1 MPTLRLFAALALAA
15 AAFALPNLDGRCL
28 ITTSHN
34 LPAGVLHAPFSQS
47 IATTDCD
54 SPLRFELAGGALP
67 PGLSLQTESGTI
79 AGQPSAAG
87 RYAFTLRV
95 VDRGSQAPSKTFF
108 LQINTA
114 LQLERRLLA
123 SAGAAGSSYSDQ
135 ISVSGGI
142 APYTYALTG
151 ALPPGL
157 TLNPTTGAI
166 TGVLASGFTT
176 PASFTVRITD
186 SHSPANTLTS
196 AFQIV
201 PNSESSLATTS
212 LPGGTQ
218 GSPYSA
224 TLSLAT
230 GTFGSYLLA
239 DGALPAGLTLN
250 PTTGE
255 LSGTP
260 TASGSFWFTIQ
271 FRWIEYST
279 IYSAWRTYNLL
290 ITNLSGLQFTTG
302 STPPPAGIGTAY
314 RGLLS
319 PTGGVA
325 PFTYS
330 LLTGTLPPGVTLDAT
345 SGLLH
350 GDVGTTA
357 STSFPATLQVTD
369 ARGVTASQ
377 TFNFPVTAP
386 LSFPGFSLPD
396 GTVGA
401 SYNSP
406 ALSTTGGAAPF
417 TFALDPL
424 YGALPP
430 GLSFNPANGVFTGTP
445 TAQGVYPLRLVVRD
459 SLGAY
464 LFANVSL
471 TIAAP
476 LNFTTTSPLPDYASA
491 GGTYSVSLA
500 AAGGLPT
507 YTYARVAGA
516 LPSGITLNPTSGLLS
531 GSANTAGAY
540 NFTIEVTD
548 SNSRKATR
556 AFTMNVVPAM
566 AITNDTLGSGT
577 LGQPYSVNIL
587 TQGSGS
593 LAPSYS
599 LVSGSLPPGLTLS
612 PSTGLLSGI
621 PTVAGTYNPTI
632 AITIALAAPVTL
644 NTRTFSLN
652 ISNPVTLTTP
662 SPLPAAGAGHPYS
675 TTVQASGGRP
685 PYKFR
690 VADVA
695 LPNGLFFNTDT
706 GILSGI
712 PHTAANATVYLSVED
727 ADGRTATR
735 TYTLPIGPAVRF
747 TTLWLPNGTRTTAY
761 SQTIA
766 ATGGTGALAYSLASG
781 SLPNGLT
788 LSASS
793 GLLSGTPTLAGTY
806 NFSLRVTDS
815 AGIFATQELSL
826 AIAEPLT
833 FSTASPLPNAPLNA
847 PFSTVFSVTGGRAPV
862 AYSVIANAPPAI
874 LAMTPATGSYGGF
887 PIVPGTYSTTIQ
899 ARDADGRTVQ
909 SVFQHT
915 VNGPPQITGTIPAAT
930 VGQPYS
936 YTIPVT
942 GGLAPYEIQIPAYGW
957 MSTGIGFNPSTGTFF
972 GTPTVAVRGIG
983 IFFVTDATGLS
994 STRSYP
1000 LTIYSP
1006 LNLTPA
1012 TLPNGA
1018 LAAPYSATV
1027 AATGAE
1033 GSATFALTT
1042 GALPA
1047 GLTLNPATGQIT
1059 GTPTASGA
1067 STFTITATDSV
1078 PRTASRTY
1086 TVTISGAF
1094 AISTTSLPN
1103 GTVASAYST
1112 TLTTENAIGAATF
1125 AVTTGT
1131 LPAGLTLNPATGLIT
1146 GTPTASGAA
1155 AFTLTATDSAS
1166 RTATRAL
1173 TLTVLPRFLISSAAL
1188 PNATLGIA
1196 YTATVETQ
1204 GALGTP
1210 SFAVVPGGLLPP
1222 GLTLNPANGQITGTP
1237 TTLGAS
1243 SFQLRAEDSANPAE
1257 RNATKTFTLT
1267 VNLSPLGITTASLP
1281 RATAGLPY
1289 SQTLAATGGVT
1300 PYRWSILT
1308 GTLPPNLTLTPA
1320 TGALSGIVQLGG
1332 TTNFTVRVTDNTGAT
1347 ADRPLTLETL
1357 TQLGITSHVFTVE
1370 QSQFFSST
1378 VAVFGG
1384 RPPYQLAI
1392 VSGAPPPGLGFT
1404 PATATFSG
1412 TTSAPI
1418 GQFAVTMRAVD
1429 ALEQT
1434 ATATLLFNVV
1444 PPPPPPLS
1452 LSPAN
1457 LPNGIAGA
1465 AYAAQ
1470 LTVAGG
1476 VPPYILRL
1484 YQGSLPPGVIMNG
1497 AGAFSGTPSTPGAYT
1512 FGVLAEDSSGRFTGQ
1527 LFTIVITAP
1536 VLPLLLTPDSLPG
1549 GSVNL
1554 PYSAAFGATGGQA
1567 PYRFAVTGNL
1577 PPGVVFTSNATLTGT
1592 PTAPGAFRF
1601 SCEVTDARNVRAE
1614 RSFTVN
1620 ILGPLEITTT
1630 ALPDAVSDAPYGAPV
1645 AAAGGVPPYAFT
1657 LSGLPPGLTAG
1668 ADGAL
1673 SGTPTAAG
1681 SFSVSAAV
1689 TDSRGQRASR
1699 VLPLTVRN
1707 RLIAIIAPPGLTPV
1721 LVAQTASGGFAAA
1734 GGQPPYQ
1741 WAVTSGALPP
1751 GVGFVSSSGALSG
1764 APTAA
1769 GVFNFGVTVTDSLR
1783 NTATAQAT
1791 LRVLPAL
1798 AVNAL
1803 ELPGGIAGFALSA
1816 RFGATGGEAPY
1827 RFALVESALPPGL
1840 ALASDGVLAGTPGAA
1855 GSFRFTL
1862 QVTDSLGNRATRA
1875 FDLAIALPPLPPLLV
1890 SFLQSSRQFTVTLQL
1905 AAPYPLP
1912 ISGTLTLL
1920 FTPDASNPVDDPA
1933 VQLASGGR
1941 QLDFTIPPG
1950 QTAAQFPLNPLR
1962 FQVGTIAGRVQ
1973 LQATVTPLGG
1983 QPSPG
1988 PAATVPIPRAAPV
2001 INSASLLSTP
2011 SGLALTVEGVSNT
2024 REVSTVTLQFNPA
2037 AGSQL
2042 ETTTLTVPVTAAF
2055 NAWFGSAASQ
2065 PFGGGFRLTLPLT
2078 VTGQAGAIESIV
2090 VRLTNSAG
2098 ESQPVT
2104 ARRN

>member
-15 AAFALPNLDGRCL
+15 AAFALPNPDGRCL
-28 ITTSHN
+28 ISTSHN

-54 SPLRFELAGGALP
+54 APLRFELAGGALP

-157 TLNPTTGAI
+157 TLHPTTGAI

-201 PNSESSLATTS
+201 PNSERSLATTS

-279 IYSAWRTYNLL
+279 ISSAWRTYNLL

-330 LLTGTLPPGVTLDAT
+330 LLTGSLPPGVTLDAT

-369 ARGVTASQ
+369 ARGATASQ
-377 TFNFPVTAP
+377 TFNFPVVSSLN
-386 LSFPGFSLPD
+386 LSEFGLPA
-396 GTVGA
+396 GTTGVA
-401 SYNSP
+401 YTSS
-406 ALSTTGGAAPF
+406 ALSTTGGAAPI

-424 YGALPP
+424 YGEPPP

-476 LNFTTTSPLPDYASA
+476 LSFTTTSPLPDYASA
-491 GGTYSVSLA
+491 GGAYAVSLA
-500 AAGGLPT
+500 AAGGLPP

-516 LPSGITLNPTSGLLS
+516 LPPGITLNPTSGLLS

-556 AFTMNVVPAM
+556 AFTMNVIPAM

-577 LGQPYSVNIL
+577 VGQPYSVNIL

-632 AITIALAAPVTL
+632 ALMSTLTAPVTL

-652 ISNPVTLTTP
+652 IANPVTLTTP

-685 PYKFR
+685 PYQFR
-690 VADVA
+690 LSDSS
-695 LPNGLFFNTDT
+695 LPDGLFLNTDT
-706 GILSGI
+706 GILSGT
-712 PHTAANATVYLSVED
+712 PHTAANATIYLRVED
-727 ADGRTATR
+727 ADRRTATR

-747 TTLWLPNGTRTTAY
+747 TTLWLPNGTRTSAY

-766 ATGGTGALAYSLASG
+766 ATGGTGTLTYSLASG

-806 NFSLRVTDS
+806 NFSLRATDS

-847 PFSTVFSVTGGRAPV
+847 PFSTLFSVTGGRAPV
-862 AYSVIANAPPAI
+862 AYSVIANAPPAT
-874 LAMTPATGSYGGF
+874 LAINPATGSYGGF
-887 PIVPGTYSTTIQ
+887 PTVPGTYSTTIQ

-915 VNGPPQITGTIPAAT
+915 VNGPPRITGTIPAAT

-936 YTIPVT
+936 YTIPVI
-942 GGLAPYEIQIPAYGW
+942 GGLAPYNIIAPIYSW
-957 MSTGIGFNPSTGTFF
+957 MGSGIGLNPSTGTFF
-972 GTPTVAVRGIG
+972 GTPTGAVRGIG
-983 IFFVTDATGLS
+983 IFVVTDATGLQS
-994 STRSYP
+994 KTTLP
-1000 LTIYSP
+1000 LITYNQ
-1006 LNLTPA
+1006 LDLTPA

-1033 GSATFALTT
+1033 GSVTFALTT
-1042 GALPA
+1042 GTLPA
-1047 GLTLNPATGQIT
+1047 GLTLNAATGQIT
-1059 GTPTASGA
+1059 GAPTAAGS
-1067 STFTITATDSV
+1067 STFTLTATDSV
-1078 PRTASRTY
+1078 PRSASRTY
-1086 TVTISGAF
+1086 TVTVSGAF
-1094 AISTTSLPN
+1094 AIPTTSLPN
-1103 GTVASAYST
+1103 GTVASPYSAS
-1112 TLTTENAIGAATF
+1112 LATENGIAPVTF

-1131 LPAGLTLNPATGLIT
+1131 LPAGLTLNSSTGLIT

-1155 AFTLTATDSAS
+1155 AFTVTATDSAS

-1173 TLTVLPRFLISSAAL
+1173 TLTVLPRFLLSTTSL
-1188 PNATLGIA
+1188 PNATLGLPYSA
-1196 YTATVETQ
+1196 PVETQ

-1210 SFAVVPGGLLPP
+1210 SFALLPGGSLPA
-1222 GLTLNPANGQITGTP
+1222 GLALNAATGQITGTP
-1237 TTLGAS
+1237 TAVGAS
-1243 SFQLRAEDSANPAE
+1243 TFQLRAEDSANPAE
-1257 RNATKTFTLT
+1257 RNATETFTLT
-1267 VNLSPLGITTASLP
+1267 VNPSPLGITTASLP

-1332 TTNFTVRVTDNTGAT
+1332 TASFTVRVTDNNGAT
-1347 ADRPLTLETL
+1347 ADRPLTLETI

-1378 VAVFGG
+1378 VGVFGG
-1384 RPPYQLAI
+1384 RPPYQLSI

-1412 TTSAPI
+1412 TTSAPV

-1452 LSPAN
+1452 LSPST
-1457 LPNGIAGA
+1457 LPNGISGA

-1476 VPPYILRL
+1476 VPPYTLRL
-1484 YQGSLPPGVIMNG
+1484 SQGSLPPGLTMNG

-1554 PYSAAFGATGGQA
+1554 PYAAGFGATGGQA

-1630 ALPDAVSDAPYGAPV
+1630 ALPDAFSGAPYGAAV

-1673 SGTPTAAG
+1673 SGSPTAAG

-1707 RLIAIIAPPGLTPV
+1707 RLTAIIAPPGLTPV
-1721 LVAQTASGGFAAA
+1721 LVGQPAGGGFVAA

-1769 GVFNFGVTVTDSLR
+1769 GVFTFGVTVTDSLR
-1783 NTATAQAT
+1783 NTATAAAT

-1803 ELPGGIAGFALSA
+1803 ELPGGIAGSALSA

-1827 RFALVESALPPGL
+1827 RFALVEGTLPPGL

-1875 FDLAIALPPLPPLLV
+1875 FDVAIAAPPLPPLLV
-1890 SFLQSSRQFTVTLQL
+1890 SFLPSGRQFTVTLQL

-1912 ISGTLTLL
+1912 VSGTLTLL

-1933 VQLASGGR
+1933 VQLTSGGR
-1941 QLDFTIPPG
+1941 QVDFTIPPG

-1962 FQVGTIAGRVQ
+1962 LQAGTIAGRVQ
-1973 LQATVTPLGG
+1973 LQTTLTPLGG

-1988 PAATVPIPRAAPV
+1988 PAAAVPIPRAAPV

-2011 SGLALTVEGVSNT
+2011 SGLSLTVEGVSNT

-2078 VTGQAGAIESIV
+2078 VTGQVGAIESVV